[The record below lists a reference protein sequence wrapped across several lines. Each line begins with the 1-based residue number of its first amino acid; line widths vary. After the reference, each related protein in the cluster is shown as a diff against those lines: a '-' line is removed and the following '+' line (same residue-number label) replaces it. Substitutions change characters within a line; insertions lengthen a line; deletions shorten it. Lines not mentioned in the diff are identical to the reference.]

1 MYTISIIIYFVV
13 YPMGIYK
20 IFIGAFFS
28 YPIRVCVLFADTVF
42 IFFCLFFDGKNFSV
56 TTNCGDET

>member
-1 MYTISIIIYFVV
+1 MYTISIILYFVV

-28 YPIRVCVLFADTVF
+28 YPIRVCELFADTVF
-42 IFFCLFFDGKNFSV
+42 IVSVFFSMKKSFR
-56 TTNCGDET
+56 

>member
-1 MYTISIIIYFVV
+1 MYTISIILYFVV

-28 YPIRVCVLFADTVF
+28 YPIRVCELFADTVF
-42 IFFCLFFDGKNFSV
+42 IFFCLFFDEKIFSV
-56 TTNCGDET
+56 TTSCGDET